1 MHTNRSEPRKAQVS
15 KQKQMAISKKVLG
28 RLMSRHGRAWHKMP
42 EAQKAPL
49 IRAEAMVVMARMGVL

>member
-1 MHTNRSEPRKAQVS
+1 MQVS

-28 RLMSRHGRAWHKMP
+28 RLLNRHGRAWHKMP

-49 IRAEAMVVMARMGVL
+49 IRAEALVVMARMGVM